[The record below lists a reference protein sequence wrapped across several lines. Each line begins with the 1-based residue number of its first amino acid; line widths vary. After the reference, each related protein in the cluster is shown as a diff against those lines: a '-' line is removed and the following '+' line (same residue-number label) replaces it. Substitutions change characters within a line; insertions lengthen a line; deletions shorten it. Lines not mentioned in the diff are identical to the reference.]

1 MNGKSRQQTT
11 DQSIKGGIAGIVLFL
26 MMKSGADAALIAM
39 STPVITGLLSWV
51 STKIGD
57 PELAS
62 FIGTV
67 GVADGK
73 SVKVAA
79 KKAVAKKAVAKKTS
93 GK

>member
-1 MNGKSRQQTT
+1 
-11 DQSIKGGIAGIVLFL
+11 
-26 MMKSGADAALIAM
+26 MMKACADPVLIAM
-39 STPVITGLLSWV
+39 ATPVITGLLSWV

-67 GVADGK
+67 GATDGK
-73 SVKVAA
+73 CIKVAP
-79 KKAVAKKAVAKKTS
+79 KKTVAKKAVAKKTS

>member
-1 MNGKSRQQTT
+1 
-11 DQSIKGGIAGIVLFL
+11 

-39 STPVITGLLSWV
+39 STPVITGLLSWA